1 MVDEHQPAVVGV
13 IEDDAGSRDALGR
26 LLQAAGFEAALFDSA
41 EAYVASPQDRKWR
54 CLIVDVQLTG
64 MSGIDLQRKLR
75 AGGCDV
81 PVIIISGNRADSV
94 REHAGQAGCAA
105 FLWKPFSGE
114 TILSLLGSIARDAR
128 P

>member
-1 MVDEHQPAVVGV
+1 MVDEQPAVVGV

-41 EAYVASPQDRKWR
+41 EAYVASPQNRKWR

-64 MSGIDLQRKLR
+64 LSGLDLQRKLR
-75 AGGCDV
+75 AAGFDV
-81 PVIIISGNRADSV
+81 PVIIITGNRADTV
-94 REHAGQAGCAA
+94 REDAEQAGCAA

-114 TILSLLGSIARDAR
+114 TILSLLGSIARDTR
-128 P
+128 T